1 MNHNIIT
8 GTKGTLELTVT
19 KELTAAVYGSGLVE
33 VYATPAM
40 IALMERTCQL
50 SVQDQLP
57 EGYLTV
63 GVLVNIKHLKA
74 TPVGMKVTCNSELI
88 EVEDRKLIFK
98 VLVNDE
104 EGLIGEG
111 FHERFIVNEEKFM
124 KKLSGK

>member
-1 MNHNIIT
+1 MNQNIVI
-8 GTKGTLELTVT
+8 GTKRTLELTVT

-57 EGYLTV
+57 EGHLTV
-63 GVLVNIKHLKA
+63 GVLVNIRHLKA

-88 EVEDRKLIFK
+88 GVEDRKLMFK

-104 EGLIGEG
+104 ECLIGEG
-111 FHERFIVNEEKFM
+111 FHDRFIVNEEKFM

>member
-1 MNHNIIT
+1 MNQNIVI
-8 GTKGTLELTVT
+8 GTKRTLELTVT

-57 EGYLTV
+57 EGHLTV
-63 GVLVNIKHLKA
+63 GVLVNIRHLKA

-88 EVEDRKLIFK
+88 GVEDRKLMFK

-111 FHERFIVNEEKFM
+111 FHDRFIVNEEKFM